1 MLGELGVCSSSKL
14 YERERVLEEE
24 HEGVLAAV
32 VDVEEKE
39 GEADVDVVVADLELI
54 EVEDDQTSEFDGG
67 NEAWDKR
74 F

>member
-1 MLGELGVCSSSKL
+1 M
-14 YERERVLEEE
+14 
-24 HEGVLAAV
+24 LAAV